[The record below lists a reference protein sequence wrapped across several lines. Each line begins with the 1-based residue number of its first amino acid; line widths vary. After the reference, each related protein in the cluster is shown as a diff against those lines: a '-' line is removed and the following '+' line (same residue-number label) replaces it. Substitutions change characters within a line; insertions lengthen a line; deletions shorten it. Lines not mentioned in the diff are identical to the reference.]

1 MKRRS
6 LPVAVA
12 LTTTAAL
19 LLTACGG
26 EDANS
31 KGDDAIAG
39 ADTSGSE
46 TTASPTAD
54 TSGTAQRPKI
64 TLPGDVKNVFEQWKT
79 GDPAKDALLEDV
91 TQRINA
97 TDAAIVAADP
107 ESEALPFYYK
117 DEALAEA
124 AQWVQRYVDDGK
136 SITGTVRFYN
146 PDLVMV
152 DKDTAALAYCADET
166 KAADKDRKTGKADE
180 IAVNNDSYV
189 AYNTRVQKDQNG
201 IWQTTSLLS
210 ERGNAKCVA

>member
-1 MKRRS
+1 M
-6 LPVAVA
+6 
-12 LTTTAAL
+12 
-19 LLTACGG
+19 
-26 EDANS
+26 
-31 KGDDAIAG
+31 
-39 ADTSGSE
+39 
-46 TTASPTAD
+46 
-54 TSGTAQRPKI
+54 
-64 TLPGDVKNVFEQWKT
+64 FEQWKT